1 MDGVRSWLVPSLES
15 GFPVDNISG
24 ILEKTLL
31 DVGVVPAGAL
41 EPRAPVITAVAVDTG
56 ALLTA
61 GVKCVAVSEEA
72 VSLLV
77 R

>member
-1 MDGVRSWLVPSLES
+1 MDGVRTWLVPSLES

-31 DVGVVPAGAL
+31 DVGAVPVGAL
-41 EPRAPVITAVAVDTG
+41 EPGAPVITAVTMDTG

-61 GVKCVAVSEEA
+61 GVKCVVVSEEA

>member
-1 MDGVRSWLVPSLES
+1 MLGSPES
-15 GFPVDNISG
+15 RFSVDKTSG
-24 ILEKTLL
+24 IAEETLL
-31 DVGVVPAGAL
+31 DVGVVPAGTL
-41 EPRAPVITAVAVDTG
+41 EPGGPVATAVAVDTG

-61 GVKCVAVSEEA
+61 GVKCVVVSEEA